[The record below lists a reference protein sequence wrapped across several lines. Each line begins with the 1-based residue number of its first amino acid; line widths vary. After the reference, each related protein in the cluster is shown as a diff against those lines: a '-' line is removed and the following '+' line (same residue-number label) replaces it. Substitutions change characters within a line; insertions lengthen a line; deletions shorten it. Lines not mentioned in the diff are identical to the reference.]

1 MRNIIYSEMGAIKN
15 LKEPSDM
22 ISLFLSYYSTINPF
36 IKGEKKVS
44 YINIIPMFKEV
55 DIYAASENRYK
66 SNIQTWDMCGSFYPE
81 NIPLDKVMHGDRLVQ
96 QISETFGEGF
106 EREAPTLLIT
116 PIPEDDMFIMTND
129 DKYRLGNEGK
139 TDNEIFKFH
148 EEKYI
153 QFINTI
159 LKTDTD
165 QIERVEDYTSDKM
178 KSIVMNSKLMRKVYD
193 FWRESMD
200 SKFSRLAQNVGS
212 LGEFFSNDGNNFRG
226 AMDPGLFAYYSQMS
240 DLNLDCAVPFYF
252 GISSSSSY
260 DYSEK
265 LQQSLTHFIK
275 ENMPTYIEKFGEKAL
290 DSKKGINFFR
300 IIDLKNNTGQALE
313 ITNIITSTDDG
324 PDTIGICAELNS
336 VKNLNNSDAPLIY
349 DRKFLIL
356 WEEPKDHVILS
367 LKNSCDRLYDCV
379 FKNIWDDMDI
389 PVPEAAPVVPAE
401 STAAPVVPAESTA
414 APVVPAESTAAPVVP
429 AESTAAPVVPAESTA
444 VPVAPA
450 ESTAAPVAPAESTA
464 APVVPAES
472 TAAPVAPAESTAAP
486 VVPAESTNA
495 PVDILENI
503 EGKIE
508 NANSIINEF
517 QPKVE
522 KLEGINVNVKD
533 KKVND
538 SVKEYINQILNRLGE
553 LTNLIDLVKVH
564 PNDTSY
570 INKLEKDSNKLRKE
584 LDILELTIN
593 YMIESSKTIAICDER
608 KNLVL
613 APVKTEADRDEMKKL
628 SNDSAMQEQKT
639 RDAAKK
645 IEEYREANK
654 EEESVSDE
662 SSLQR
667 LYKYEKDKPSSCKIM

>member
-106 EREAPTLLIT
+106 EREGAPTLLIT

-389 PVPEAAPVVPAE
+389 PVPEAAPV
-401 STAAPVVPAESTA
+401 
-414 APVVPAESTAAPVVP
+414 
-429 AESTAAPVVPAESTA
+429 
-444 VPVAPA
+444 APA

-472 TAAPVAPAESTAAP
+472 TAAPVVPAESTAAP